1 MEQILPNR
9 IAGTLRMVAWIVRK
23 GVKFWVVSSTRITYS
38 YSFHIIGEMLLEKL
52 QFLQYMSFTY
62 GFFSKNKQVKEVYGQ

>member
-23 GVKFWVVSSTRITYS
+23 GVNFLVVSSARIT
-38 YSFHIIGEMLLEKL
+38 
-52 QFLQYMSFTY
+52 FL
-62 GFFSKNKQVKEVYGQ
+62 FFSYYLRNVVRKVAVSSVYVFYIWIL